1 MDLMTKTREKIGAAE
16 PGAALTPTVLDEAGI
31 LIVCD
36 DDSDTETLRAIFRE
50 AKFTLECAKTITA
63 GCEAAASGRFQV
75 VLSVPLLNDGSWRRL
90 IDLAH
95 HQDLN
100 FEVVLLARNFD
111 LNQWAEALND
121 RSEEHTSELQS
132 PCNLVC
138 RLLLEKK
145 KCTLA
150 SPLRP
155 TAPRKS
161 SRCTILTWFPRFR
174 ALI

>member
-16 PGAALTPTVLDEAGI
+16 PGPALTPTVLDEAGI
-31 LIVCD
+31 LIVCA

-50 AKFTLECAKTITA
+50 AKFTLECAKSITA

-111 LNQWAEALND
+111 LNQWAEALKD
-121 RSEEHTSELQS
+121 GAFDVLDTLHEL
-132 PCNLVC
+132 PKAAEVATHALGAGH
-138 RLLLEKK
+138 LK
-145 KCTLA
+145 
-150 SPLRP
+150 
-155 TAPRKS
+155 
-161 SRCTILTWFPRFR
+161 RFR
-174 ALI
+174 SRHNVACTTKVERSFARGAGVGG